1 MNLSESA
8 LRSTPSDIDGGDIMT
23 EPDDLSIKIREID
36 GLADPWPGGALQI
49 PTLQHSNAVKFEIT
63 SKRAK
68 RSYGDAWR

>member
-1 MNLSESA
+1 
-8 LRSTPSDIDGGDIMT
+8 MT